1 MTPEPGP
8 PEPRPSARIRL
19 LDAALTVFRQK
30 GFAGTSVDDLCTAAG
45 VTKGAFFHHFA
56 SKDALGQAAGNHW
69 TAVTGA
75 MFAAADYHDLPDPLD
90 RVFAYI
96 DLREALLAGEVHE
109 FTCLAGTLLQE
120 THLTG
125 PAIAA
130 AAHASITGHA
140 RTLEADFQQVIDRH
154 GPPDCPSAKSLAL
167 HTQTVLQGAFILAK
181 GAGSAEVARDA
192 LDHLRRYLALLFNAK
207 REIRS

>member
-1 MTPEPGP
+1 MA
-8 PEPRPSARIRL
+8 PEPRPSSRSRL
-19 LDAALTVFRQK
+19 LDAAQTVIRQK
-30 GFAGTSVDDLCTAAG
+30 GFAATSVDDLCAAAG

-56 SKDALGQAAGNHW
+56 SKDALGQAAADHW
-69 TAVTGA
+69 TAATGA
-75 MFAAADYHDLPDPLD
+75 MFAAAAYHDLPDPLD
-90 RVFAYI
+90 RVFAYL

-120 THLTG
+120 THLTA

-130 AAHASITGHA
+130 AANASITSHA

-154 GPPDCPSAKSLAL
+154 GPPDCSFDCPPAESLAL

-181 GAGSAEVARDA
+181 GAGSAEVARDS
-192 LDHLRRYLALLFNAK
+192 LNHLRRYLALLFNAK
-207 REIRS
+207 REIRP